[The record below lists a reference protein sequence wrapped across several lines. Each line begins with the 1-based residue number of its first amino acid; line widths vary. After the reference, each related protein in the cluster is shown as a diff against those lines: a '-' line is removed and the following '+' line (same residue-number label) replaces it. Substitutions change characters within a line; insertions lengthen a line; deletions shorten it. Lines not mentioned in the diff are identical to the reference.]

1 MEFDEKYFKMEFDAN
16 DNIILEKVNEENGV
30 VKFRAIRHYYDL
42 EENEVQKLIVVV
54 EVSSLTDVQRIKEML
69 YKKYYGNQ
77 HHSAEIKIIK
87 RKDGNE

>member
-1 MEFDEKYFKMEFDAN
+1 MEFDEKSYKMEFDAN
-16 DNIILEKVNEENGV
+16 DNIILERVGDENGV

-42 EENEVQKLIVVV
+42 NANEVQKLIVVV
-54 EVSSLTDVQRIKEML
+54 EVSPLTDVQRIKEIL

-77 HHSAEIKIIK
+77 HPSAEIKITT